1 MKRFLTPVIL
11 TALTIVAVA
20 LFMTQPARADIVV
33 FTAQLLAT
41 NEVPA
46 VTNADISAFGNVTVT
61 LDTTANTARF
71 DVSVNNVVASS
82 TLILSHIHEGAA
94 GVVGPV
100 RVDSGLSP
108 TNNVPL
114 VNGSASF
121 TRSNLTVATDV
132 RDRILANPA
141 GFYFNV
147 HSNLNPSGIVR
158 GQLVRATAAGGVN
171 APTLSQWGA
180 ILMTLL
186 FIAACTFFL
195 VGRGKTLFAGDSAS
209 MLVAPVKA
217 IDWPLFVKVAL
228 NVEVMIALVLLA
240 LRANMVDVFGALA
253 SGVALSYIVHLLIAS
268 ARKR

>member
-1 MKRFLTPVIL
+1 MKRFLAPVIL
-11 TALTIVAVA
+11 IALTIFAVA
-20 LFMTQPARADIVV
+20 SLMTQPARADIVV
-33 FTAQLLAT
+33 FTAQLLAS
-41 NEVPA
+41 NEVPP
-46 VTNADISAFGNVTVT
+46 VSNDDRNAFGNVTVT

-71 DVSVNNVVASS
+71 DVSVNGVASPAI
-82 TLILSHIHEGAA
+82 ILSHIHEAAA
-94 GVVGPV
+94 GVNGPV

-108 TNNVPL
+108 ASPVAV
-114 VNGSASF
+114 VNGSATF
-121 TRSNLTVATDV
+121 TRSNLAVPTDV

-147 HSNLNPSGIVR
+147 HSTLNPGGVVR
-158 GQLVRATAAGGVN
+158 GQLVRATAAGGVS

-195 VGRGKTLFAGDSAS
+195 VGRGKTIFTADSAS
-209 MLVAPVKA
+209 MLVVPVKA
-217 IDWPLFVKVAL
+217 IDWRLFVKVAL

-240 LRANMVDVFGALA
+240 LRANLVDVFGALT